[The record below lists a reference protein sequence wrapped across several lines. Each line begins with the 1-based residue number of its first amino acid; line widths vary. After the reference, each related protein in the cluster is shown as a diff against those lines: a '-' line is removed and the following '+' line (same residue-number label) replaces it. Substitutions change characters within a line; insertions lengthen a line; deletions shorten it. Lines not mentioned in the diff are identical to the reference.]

1 MPNQHQEE
9 KNVAQAPVLLCIGL
23 ANLGYETWRNL
34 LPVYKAIHCEPRTH
48 GVKQIAINAR
58 AEAIAVSCN
67 SWADVEYVRG
77 LRNDGVSIP
86 VLFVAS
92 EEMSNSIPPEL
103 KCATIVMTSHNK
115 EALPGAFEVAMTTA
129 CNYVKPAAE

>member
-9 KNVAQAPVLLCIGL
+9 QNVAQAPVLLCIGL

-67 SWADVEYVRG
+67 SWADVEYVKG

-86 VLFVAS
+86 ILLVAS
-92 EEMSNSIPPEL
+92 EEMSASIPSEL
-103 KCATIVMTSHNK
+103 KCAAIFMTRHEK
-115 EALPGAFEVAMTTA
+115 KGLPAAFEGAMATA
-129 CNYVKPAAE
+129 YAHLKPVEE